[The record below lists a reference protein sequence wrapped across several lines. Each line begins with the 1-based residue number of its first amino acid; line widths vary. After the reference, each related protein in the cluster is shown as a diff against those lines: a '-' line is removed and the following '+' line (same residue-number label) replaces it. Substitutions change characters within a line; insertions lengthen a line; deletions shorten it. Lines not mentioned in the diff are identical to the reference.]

1 MEIQELNELLSLPN
15 VSKIVEGLKKSSF
28 DVPKWAELE
37 KQYNPL
43 LHKINDTAIYPPI
56 SDENG
61 KDDFKRTS
69 IGLQKLFVNRITQ
82 AMFAT
87 PVTRTYNKNTENE
100 SEDNAIELFEEIYAN
115 RNYID
120 SDNLERAR
128 SVNSACEIVT
138 LWKAIDKPQLIKGIK
153 SNKKLKHI
161 SYSPDKGY
169 SIFAQTDNDGEITVI
184 SIGYKDINSID
195 ILETYTDSKYYKFI
209 NKDGWQMESQPIPY
223 MPLVHK
229 AMTEPVWGGDEVTKL
244 VEQIEEELSFQGLYN
259 KRNSK
264 PTFAR
269 YKGKKDP
276 TDKDST
282 TTEKSTDTRAII
294 NVGEGGFIKDVTWQG
309 ALDSVKDRRNTLRNA
324 AFEQAQVADIS
335 FNTLI
340 NTNTSAENKEF
351 LLTDTKAKAIDL
363 GGEWVKFFF
372 DETQLVLRMC
382 ADIYPEYREIYENL
396 SVSTKINPYSVNT
409 TSENVDVVERGG
421 NAMSLET
428 KIKTIGLVSDIQAEA
443 EAIRNEQSA
452 IANQGL

>member
-1 MEIQELNELLSLPN
+1 MEIQELKELFSLTDT
-15 VSKIVEGLKKSSF
+15 SKIVEALRKSSF

-37 KQYNPL
+37 KQYDPL
-43 LHKINDTAIYPPI
+43 KHKINDTAIYPPI
-56 SDENG
+56 TDENG

-69 IGLQKLFVNRITQ
+69 LGLQKLFVDRITQ

-87 PVTRTYNKNTENE
+87 HPTLTYSSVDENE
-100 SEDNAIELFEEIYAN
+100 NTTKAIELFEEIYLH
-115 RNYID
+115 RNYIND
-120 SDNLERAR
+120 DNIERGR
-128 SVNSACEIVT
+128 SQNSACEIVT
-138 LWKAIDKPQLIKGIK
+138 LWKVIDKPQLIKGIK
-153 SNKKLKHI
+153 STKKVKHI
-161 SYSPDKGY
+161 TYSPDKGY

-184 SIGYKDINSID
+184 SIGYKDENGID
-195 ILETYTDSKYYKFI
+195 VLDTYTDDTYYKFI
-209 NKDGWQMESQPIPY
+209 NKDGWQITKQAIPF

-229 AMTEPVWGGDEVTKL
+229 ASKEPVWGGEAVTKL
-244 VEQIEEELSFQGLYN
+244 IEQIEEELSFQGLYN

-294 NVGEGGFIKDVTWQG
+294 NIGEGGFIKDVTWQG
-309 ALDSVKDRRNTLRNA
+309 ALESVKDRRNTLRNA

-363 GGEWVKFFF
+363 GGEWIKFFYE
-372 DETQLVLRMC
+372 ETQLVLRIL
-382 ADIYPEYREIYENL
+382 ADVYSEYREVFENL
-396 SVSTKINPYSVNT
+396 TVSTKINPYSVNT
-409 TSENVDVVERGG
+409 TKENVEVVEKGG
-421 NAMSLET
+421 SAMSLET

-443 EAIRNEQSA
+443 EAIRSEQSA
-452 IANQGL
+452 LANQGL